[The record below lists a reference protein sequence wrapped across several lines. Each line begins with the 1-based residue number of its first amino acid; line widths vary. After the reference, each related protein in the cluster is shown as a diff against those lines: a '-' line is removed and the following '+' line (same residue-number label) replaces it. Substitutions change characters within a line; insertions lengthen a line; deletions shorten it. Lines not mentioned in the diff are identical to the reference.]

1 MVYAVIN
8 FADIKPWIVPVI
20 ILGFAIF
27 GAVKGIYGLV
37 SPIVAAIISLVAG
50 IAFTSKVDPVAGSRF
65 LTFLIISAV
74 VWGIITVLRKLGDK
88 VSNWFIIGWINHLT
102 GFFAGALI
110 GYMIQAFI
118 FNIIN
123 MFGGRV

>member
-8 FADIKPWIVPVI
+8 FADIKPWIVLVI

-27 GAVKGIYGLV
+27 GAIKGIYGLV
-37 SPIVAAIISLVAG
+37 SPVLAAIISLVAG
-50 IAFTSKVDPVAGSRF
+50 AAFTSKVDPIADSKF
-65 LTFLIISAV
+65 LTFIVLSAV
-74 VWGIITVLRKLGDK
+74 IWGIITVLRKLGDK

-123 MFGGRV
+123 MFGGKI